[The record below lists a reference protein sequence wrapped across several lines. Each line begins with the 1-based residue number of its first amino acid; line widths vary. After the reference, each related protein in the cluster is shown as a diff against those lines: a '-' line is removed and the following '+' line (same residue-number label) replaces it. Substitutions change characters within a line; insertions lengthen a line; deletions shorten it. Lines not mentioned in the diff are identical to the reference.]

1 MTRIKICGL
10 SEVKHALAAGKAGA
24 DYLGLVFAPSQRQV
38 SPDKALQIVEAVV
51 SLKNPS
57 ALVGVFVNTP
67 AREVNR
73 IADYC
78 RLDWVQLSGDET
90 WRYCRKIERP
100 VIKVIHVSADKK
112 AEQILSEIDMG
123 YRLRSESDL
132 VCLLDSEVR
141 GTYGGTGQTFNWQFA
156 KEVSARFPVIIAGGL
171 TPAIVGQLIK
181 EVKPWGVDVS
191 TGVETDEQKDISKIR
206 AFIKAVR
213 DANGKADNPLNP

>member
-38 SPDKALQIVEAVV
+38 SPDKALRIVEAVV
-51 SLKNPS
+51 SLKNPP

-90 WRYCRKIERP
+90 WHYCQKIERP
-100 VIKVIHVSADKK
+100 VIKVIHVAADKK

-132 VCLLDSEVR
+132 ICLLDSEVR
-141 GTYGGTGQTFNWQFA
+141 GTYGGTGQAFNWQFA
-156 KEVSARFPVIIAGGL
+156 REVSARFPVIIAGGL

-191 TGVETDEQKDISKIR
+191 TGVETDGQKDISKIR

-213 DANGKADNPLNP
+213 DANGKADNPLSP

>member
-24 DYLGLVFAPSQRQV
+24 DYLGLVFTPSQRQV
-38 SPDKALQIVEAVV
+38 SPDKALQIVEALV
-51 SLKNPS
+51 SLEKPS
-57 ALVGVFVNTP
+57 TLVGVFVNTP

-100 VIKVIHVSADKK
+100 VIKVIHVSAAKK
-112 AEQILSEIDMG
+112 TDQILRKIDMG
-123 YRLRSESDL
+123 YRLRLESDL
-132 VCLLDSEVR
+132 ICLLDSKVR
-141 GTYGGTGQTFNWQFA
+141 GTYGGTGQTFNWQLA
-156 KEVSARFPVIIAGGL
+156 TEVSARFPVIIAGGL

-191 TGVETDEQKDISKIR
+191 TGVETSGQKDISKIR

-213 DANGKADNPLNP
+213 DANGEADNPLNP